1 MVIERDKFGFDAP
14 AALERPARRGIPEGQ
29 DPGLS
34 IGDAMPVI
42 KLPDSTG
49 VLREINFK
57 ESDGFT
63 AVVFIRSVVW

>member
-14 AALERPARRGIPEGQ
+14 AALEHPARSGIPEGQ

-34 IGDAMPVI
+34 VGDYMPVI
-42 KLPDSTG
+42 ELPDSSG
-49 VLREINFK
+49 VLRKIDFERPG
-57 ESDGFT
+57 SFT

>member
-14 AALERPARRGIPEGQ
+14 AALEHPARSGIPEGQ

-34 IGDAMPVI
+34 IGDAMPAI
-42 KLPDSTG
+42 ELPDSNG
-49 VLREINFK
+49 VLRNIDFERP
-57 ESDGFT
+57 GRFT

>member
-14 AALERPARRGIPEGQ
+14 AALEHPARSGIPEEE

-42 KLPDSTG
+42 ELPDSQG
-49 VLREINFK
+49 ILKKIDFQK
-57 ESDGFT
+57 PDKFT

>member
-14 AALERPARRGIPEGQ
+14 AALEHPARSGIPEGQ

-34 IGDAMPVI
+34 IGDAMPAI
-42 KLPDSTG
+42 ELPDSSG
-49 VLREINFK
+49 VLRNIDFERPGR
-57 ESDGFT
+57 ST